1 MTKYPNFNQFG
12 NSAWIPTAGAGS
24 YDSLESVHD
33 QIHGTVGG
41 TNYGDM
47 SVIAVSAFDPSFW
60 FHHWWVY
67 KACFEAV
74 LTDEAWWI
82 ACSLYGKLC
91 IPTAMLSPKLKHRA
105 RIGTKREITWT
116 LIAVKHTRVRLQADC

>member
-1 MTKYPNFNQFG
+1 LQWPNTLRWPSTINSDAQTQVPVLEGQMDAVRASIKLRLYTLLTSYTNFTQFG
-12 NSAWIPTAGAGS
+12 NSAWIPSSGAGS

-60 FHHWWVY
+60 FHHWFGPPGDL
-67 KACFEAV
+67 AQNSDFC
-74 LTDEAWWI
+74 
-82 ACSLYGKLC
+82 
-91 IPTAMLSPKLKHRA
+91 
-105 RIGTKREITWT
+105 
-116 LIAVKHTRVRLQADC
+116 QA